1 MIKYA
6 PLSGGFMIASIVG
19 FFISTIYLMELSLN
33 WGIALAMIFIIML
46 IASIISMT
54 KAPVG
59 LGRMK

>member
-19 FFISTIYLMELSLN
+19 FFVSSIYIADFSLN
-33 WGIALAMIFIIML
+33 WGFALAIVFVIMF

>member
-6 PLSGGFMIASIVG
+6 PLSGGFMISSIVG
-19 FFISTIYLMELSLN
+19 FFVSSIYIADFSLN
-33 WGIALAMIFIIML
+33 WGFALAIVFVIMF

>member
-19 FFISTIYLMELSLN
+19 FFVSTIYIADLSLN
-33 WGIALAMIFIIML
+33 WGFAMAVIFVLMF

-54 KAPVG
+54 KAPIG
-59 LGRMK
+59 LK

>member
-19 FFISTIYLMELSLN
+19 FFVSSIYIAGLSLN
-33 WGIALAMIFIIML
+33 WGFALSIVFVLMF

-59 LGRMK
+59 LK

>member
-1 MIKYA
+1 MVKYA

-19 FFISTIYLMELSLN
+19 FFVSAIYIADFSLN
-33 WGIALAMIFIIML
+33 WGFALAIVFVLMF

-59 LGRMK
+59 LK